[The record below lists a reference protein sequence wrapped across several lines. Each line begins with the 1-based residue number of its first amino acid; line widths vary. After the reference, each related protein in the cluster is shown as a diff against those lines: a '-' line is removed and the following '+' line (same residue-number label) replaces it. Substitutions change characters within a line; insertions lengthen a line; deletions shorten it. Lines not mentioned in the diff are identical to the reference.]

1 MTEKFKVGYYD
12 ENGKRIY
19 PKIMDPREEAIA
31 LASVMLATSDNV
43 TINRVKRISLDD

>member
-19 PKIMDPREEAIA
+19 KIMDTREEAIA

-43 TINRVKRISLDD
+43 TINRVKRFSLDD